1 MGCRQNMDLWEEEDE
16 DLNVGN
22 LEEEEE
28 RTSYKNKKLSM

>member
-1 MGCRQNMDLWEEEDE
+1 MDLWEEEDE